1 MSGKIVEIKGGITAP
16 KGFQAAGLRAGIK
29 PGKTNKD
36 MAMIVSTV
44 PCAAAGVFT
53 RNLVKA
59 APVQWDAK
67 ILEENG
73 IAQAVVVNSGIANA
87 CTGDAGYENV
97 VKTAEAVAKELS
109 IRTEQVVVMSTGV
122 IGQPL
127 PMDVL
132 LDGVKQLRGA
142 LSTEEQAAHDAAEAI
157 MTTDTHPKEIALE
170 FEVKGKTARIAGI
183 CKGSGM
189 IHPNMGTMLGVITT
203 DAMISKDLLKKC
215 LKEFV
220 EDTFN
225 MVSVDGDT
233 STNDTVVVLANGLA
247 ENEIINES
255 DADYEVFRTALKQ
268 VMTYLAQNIAADGEG
283 ATRLLETTVVHA
295 SSKEQAKI
303 LAKSIITSNLT
314 KAAVFGMDANWG
326 RILCAMGYS
335 GAEFDPNQVK
345 IEISSEVGALTL
357 VESGMATDYDEE
369 LATKILSPK
378 KVVITADVNSG
389 EETATAWGCDLTYD
403 YVKINADYRS

>member
-1 MSGKIVEIKGGITAP
+1 MSESITTINGGITAP

-36 MAMIVSTV
+36 MAMIVSEV

-67 ILEENG
+67 MLEEYG
-73 IAQAVVVNSGIANA
+73 VAQAVVVNSGIANA
-87 CTGDAGYENV
+87 CTGSDGYENV
-97 VKTAEAVAKELS
+97 KKTAEAVAAELA
-109 IRTEQVVVMSTGV
+109 IQPEQVMVMSTGV

-127 PMDVL
+127 PMEVL
-132 LDGVKQLRGA
+132 LKGVKALQGA
-142 LSTEEQAAHDAAEAI
+142 LSSEEQAAHDAAEAI

-170 FEVKGKTARIAGI
+170 FQIKGKTARIAGI

-189 IHPNMGTMLGVITT
+189 IHPNMGTMLSVITT
-203 DAMISKDLLKKC
+203 DVMISKELLKAS

-233 STNDTVVVLANGLA
+233 STNDTVILMANGLA
-247 ENEIINES
+247 ENDILTTE
-255 DADYEVFRTALKQ
+255 DGDFEVFRTALKQ
-268 VMTYLAQNIAADGEG
+268 VMTFLAQNIAADGEG
-283 ATRLLETTVVHA
+283 ATRLLEATVIHA
-295 SSKEQAKI
+295 SDKKQAKI

-314 KAAVFGMDANWG
+314 KAAVFGTDANWG

-345 IEISSEVGALTL
+345 IQISSEVGTLTL
-357 VESGMATDYDEE
+357 VEGGMATDYDEE
-369 LATKILSPK
+369 LATKILSPQ
-378 KVVITADVNSG
+378 KVIVTADVNGG
-389 EETATAWGCDLTYD
+389 EATATAWGCDLTYD

>member
-1 MSGKIVEIKGGITAP
+1 MSEIITIDGGITSP

-36 MAMIVSTV
+36 MAMVVSMV

-59 APVQWDAK
+59 APVQWDSAMLDK
-67 ILEENG
+67 NG
-73 IAQAVVVNSGIANA
+73 VAQAIVINSGIANA
-87 CTGDAGYENV
+87 CTGADGYENV
-97 VKTAEAVAKELS
+97 KKTAKAVASELD
-109 IRTEQVVVMSTGV
+109 IKTEQVMVMSTGV

-127 PMDVL
+127 PMDIIEQ
-132 LDGVKQLRGA
+132 GITKLREN
-142 LSTEEQAAHDAAEAI
+142 LSKELSAAHDAAEAI
-157 MTTDTHPKEIALE
+157 LTTDTHAKEIAVE
-170 FEVKGKTARIAGI
+170 FSIKGKTVRMAGM

-203 DAMISKDLLKKC
+203 DAMVPVKLLSTT
-215 LKEFV
+215 LKELV

-233 STNDTVVVLANGLA
+233 STNDSVIVLANGLA
-247 ENEIINES
+247 EHELLSQE
-255 DADYEVFRTALKQ
+255 DEDYPVFRQALLQ
-268 VMTYLAQNIAADGEG
+268 VMTYLAKNIAADGEG
-283 ATRLLETTVVHA
+283 ATRLLEATVIHA
-295 SSKEQAKI
+295 ATNEQAKC

-314 KAAVFGMDANWG
+314 KAAIFGMDANWG

-335 GAEFDPNQVK
+335 GAEFNPEQVQ
-345 IEISSEVGALTL
+345 IQIASEKGVLTL
-357 VESGMATDYDEE
+357 VEHGMATDYDEE
-369 LATKILSPK
+369 QATDILSPK
-378 KVVITADVNSG
+378 KVTILADIFQG
-389 EETATAWGCDLTYD
+389 EEQATAWGCDLTYD

>member
-1 MSGKIVEIKGGITAP
+1 MSGIIEIQGAITAP

-36 MAMIVSTV
+36 MAMVVSTV
-44 PCAAAGVFT
+44 PCVAAGVFT

-59 APVQWDAK
+59 APVQWDAQ
-67 ILEENG
+67 ILEKHG
-73 IAQAVVVNSGIANA
+73 VAQAVVVNSGIANA
-87 CTGDAGYENV
+87 CTGEQGYEDV
-97 VKTAEAVAKELS
+97 KKTAKEVAKELD
-109 IRTEQVVVMSTGV
+109 IKTEQVVVMSTGV

-127 PMDVL
+127 PMDTIL
-132 LDGVKQLRGA
+132 QGVGMLREQL
-142 LSTEEQAAHDAAEAI
+142 SQSEQAGHAAAEAI
-157 MTTDTHPKEIALE
+157 MTTDTHSKEIAIE
-170 FEVKGKTARIAGI
+170 FSLKGKTVRMAGM

-203 DAMISKDLLKKC
+203 DAMITQELLSAC
-215 LKEFV
+215 LKELV

-233 STNDTVVVLANGLA
+233 STNDSVVVLANGLA
-247 ENEIINES
+247 EHDLIKEE
-255 DADYEVFRTALKQ
+255 DEDYETFKSALKK

-283 ATRLLETTVVHA
+283 ATRLLEATVIHA
-295 SSKEQAKI
+295 STKEQAKI
-303 LAKSIITSNLT
+303 LAKAIITSNLT

-335 GAEFDPNQVK
+335 GAEFDPNQVT
-345 IEISSEVGALTL
+345 IRISSQEGTVTL
-357 VESGMATDYDEE
+357 VEHGMATDYDEE
-369 LATKILSPK
+369 EATKILSPD
-378 KVVITADVNSG
+378 KVTVLADIHAG
-389 EETATAWGCDLTYD
+389 EQEATAWGCDLTYD

>member
-1 MSGKIVEIKGGITAP
+1 MSGIIEIQGAITAP

-36 MAMIVSTV
+36 MAMVVSTV
-44 PCAAAGVFT
+44 PCVAAGVFT

-59 APVQWDAK
+59 APVQWDAQ
-67 ILEENG
+67 ILEKHG
-73 IAQAVVVNSGIANA
+73 VAQAVVVNSGIANA
-87 CTGDAGYENV
+87 CTGEQGYEDV
-97 VKTAEAVAKELS
+97 KKTAKAVAKELD
-109 IRTEQVVVMSTGV
+109 IKTEQVVVMSTGV

-127 PMDVL
+127 PMDTIL
-132 LDGVKQLRGA
+132 QGVGMLREQL
-142 LSTEEQAAHDAAEAI
+142 SQSEQAGHAAAEAI
-157 MTTDTHPKEIALE
+157 MTTDTHSKEIAIE
-170 FEVKGKTARIAGI
+170 FSLKGKTVRMAGM

-203 DAMISKDLLKKC
+203 DAMITQELLSAC
-215 LKEFV
+215 LKELV

-233 STNDTVVVLANGLA
+233 STNDSVVVLANGLA
-247 ENEIINES
+247 EHDLIKEE
-255 DADYEVFRTALKQ
+255 DEDYETFKSALKK

-283 ATRLLETTVVHA
+283 ATRLLEATVIHA
-295 SSKEQAKI
+295 SAKEQAKI
-303 LAKSIITSNLT
+303 LAKAIITSNLT

-335 GAEFDPNQVK
+335 GAEFDPNQVT
-345 IEISSEVGALTL
+345 IQISSQEGTVTL
-357 VESGMATDYDEE
+357 VEHGMATDYDEE
-369 LATKILSPK
+369 EATKILSPD
-378 KVVITADVNSG
+378 KVTVLADIHAG
-389 EETATAWGCDLTYD
+389 EQEATAWGCDLTYD

>member
-132 LDGVKQLRGA
+132 LDGVKLLRGA

-170 FEVKGKTARIAGI
+170 FDIKGKTARIAGI

-203 DAMISKDLLKKC
+203 DVMISKDLLKKC

-357 VESGMATDYDEE
+357 VEGGMATDYDEE